1 MWETPHRGVS
11 TCRIL
16 WAPRLLLPVSH
27 TVRLTFRLAPSHREI
42 VVADLAEAGVDAFE
56 ETPEGL
62 VAHVPE
68 ADWTGGAVRDAVDA
82 LVAAG
87 FADAPAEARV
97 EDQNWNA
104 VWEATV
110 QPMAVGPF
118 VIAPTWAEPTPEMA
132 GLTLLRIDPK
142 MAFGTGYHATTRLS
156 LRLLADRV
164 PVGGRVLDVGTG
176 TGVLALAALALG
188 AESAVGVDI
197 DPWSVENACDNA
209 VLNGVADRFDVR
221 DGSADDVLEVGFGL
235 VCANILRP
243 VLTPML
249 THLDARRAPG
259 APIVLS
265 GLLAAER
272 DRFADALASAGLAID
287 TEAAEGDWWGCVA
300 V

>member
-1 MWETPHRGVS
+1 MHLV
-11 TCRIL
+11 
-16 WAPRLLLPVSH
+16 APPACIRRPVPH
-27 TVRLTFRLAPSHREI
+27 TVRLTFRLASSDREI
-42 VVADLAEAGVDAFE
+42 VVAELAEAGVDAFE
-56 ETPEGL
+56 ETPDGL

-68 ADWTGGAVRDAVDA
+68 AEWRDGAADGGVREAVRRLVDA
-82 LVAAG
+82 G
-87 FADAPAEARV
+87 WADAPAERRV

-118 VIAPTWAEPTPEMA
+118 VIAPTWAEPPPAMA

-164 PVGGRVLDVGTG
+164 PAGGRVLDVGTG

-188 AESAVGVDI
+188 AASAVGVDI
-197 DPWSVENACDNA
+197 DPWSIENARDNA
-209 VLNGVADRFDVR
+209 ALNGVAERFSVR
-221 DGSADDVLEVGFGL
+221 DGSAADVPETGFGL

-249 THLDARRAPG
+249 PHLDARRAPG
-259 APIVLS
+259 APVVLS
-265 GLLAAER
+265 GLLAGER
-272 DRFADALASAGLAID
+272 DRFVDALAGAGLALD
-287 TEAAEGDWWGCVA
+287 AEATEGDWWGCVA